1 MEPSISV
8 DFKKMKHIVKRKGH
22 TESFDA
28 RKIYASVFA
37 SCLVLRM
44 KDEEAELIAHMV
56 SDEVEKAL
64 KDVKQIEAHK
74 IHKLVT
80 QSLKK
85 YNADASYIYDTH
97 RDIS

>member
-1 MEPSISV
+1 M
-8 DFKKMKHIVKRKGH
+8 DHIVKRKGH
-22 TESFDA
+22 KEKFDE

-37 SCLVLRM
+37 ACMVLRM

-56 SDEVEKAL
+56 SDEVEKEL
-64 KDVKQIEAHK
+64 KDVKEMDAHK

-85 YNADASYIYDTH
+85 YNSDVAYIYDTH